1 MRAPSPVPLAQD
13 RQPCQRCPDAAAG
26 TTGTTSLEG
35 ASGGGGGGGGA
46 GLAQKVKGAV
56 HSLGAKLK
64 GGSGEDAGG
73 HSYEVAATRESK
85 PGAVARLK
93 EKLTGHSKAD
103 EAKAV
108 NGTADGTAARS
119 GVPEPAP
126 AASRPAFIASPNEPA
141 SSKAELGKVANASD
155 NTGAFKAEGAE
166 PAGSQ
171 PLRNA
176 EGEVL
181 DPSKVKTPGLLGHLK
196 EEVQSFLGGK
206 ASHRR

>member
-1 MRAPSPVPLAQD
+1 MKTGPLPE
-13 RQPCQRCPDAAAG
+13 RHL
-26 TTGTTSLEG
+26 LEG
-35 ASGGGGGGGGA
+35 GGGGGGGGGGA
-46 GLAQKVKGAV
+46 GAGLAQEVKGAA

-103 EAKAV
+103 EVKAV
-108 NGTADGTAARS
+108 DGTASGTAARS
-119 GVPEPAP
+119 GAPESAP
-126 AASRPAFIASPNEPA
+126 AVSSRPAFIASPNEPA
-141 SSKAELGKVANASD
+141 SAKAELGKVAKASD
-155 NTGAFKAEGAE
+155 DTGAFKAEGAK

-181 DPSKVKTPGLLGHLK
+181 DPSKVKTPGILGHLK